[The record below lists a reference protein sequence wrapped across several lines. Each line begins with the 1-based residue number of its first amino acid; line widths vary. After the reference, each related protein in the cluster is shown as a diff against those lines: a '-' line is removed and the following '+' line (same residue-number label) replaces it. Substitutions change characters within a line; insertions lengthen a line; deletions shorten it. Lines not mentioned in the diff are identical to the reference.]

1 MGIAP
6 TVSGGRAIPTFLNG
20 NAFRY
25 YTLRIVIVTM
35 KKTKKVR
42 DKLGRGRGSSAYT
55 YAMLTAAGIFSF
67 LFVWQMLVQFGILSE
82 RYLAKPTELLLL
94 FINKFSNS
102 APDGA
107 TLPVSIWASLQV
119 SLTGLALAIV
129 TGVPLGLCMG
139 WFKGLDKFVTPIFEV
154 IRPIPPISWIPL
166 TILWLGIGLKAKAFI
181 IFFSAFIPCVIN
193 SYTGIKLTNKTL
205 INVAKTSG
213 ASNVETFIKVG
224 IPSAMPLAF
233 SGIRVALGNAW
244 STLVA
249 AEMLAAS
256 AGLGYMIL
264 MGRLFA
270 RPDVILLGMVVIG
283 AIGAIFNGALS
294 FVENRVIKWR

>member
-1 MGIAP
+1 
-6 TVSGGRAIPTFLNG
+6 
-20 NAFRY
+20 
-25 YTLRIVIVTM
+25 M
-35 KKTKKVR
+35 KKNEKKR
-42 DKLGRGRGSSAYT
+42 DKLGRGRGCNAYM
-55 YAMLTAAGIFSF
+55 YAMLSVAGVLSF
-67 LFVWQMLVQFGILSE
+67 LFVWQMLVQFNIISG
-82 RYLAKPTELLLL
+82 RYLSKPTELVVL
-94 FINKFSNS
+94 FVRKFTDVT
-102 APDGA
+102 PDGA

-119 SLTGLALAIV
+119 TLTGLALAII

-139 WFKGLDKFVTPIFEV
+139 WFKGLDRFVTPIFEV

-166 TILWLGIGLKAKAFI
+166 TVLWLGIGLRAKAFI
-181 IFFSAFIPCVIN
+181 IFFAAFIPCVIN

-213 ASNVETFIKVG
+213 ASNIETFLKVG

-270 RPDVILLGMVVIG
+270 RPDVILLGMAVIG
-283 AIGAIFNGALS
+283 AIGAVFNSILS
-294 FVENRVIKWR
+294 FVEKHVIKWR

>member
-1 MGIAP
+1 MKA
-6 TVSGGRAIPTFLNG
+6 
-20 NAFRY
+20 
-25 YTLRIVIVTM
+25 M
-35 KKTKKVR
+35 KKKEKVH
-42 DKLGRGRGSSAYT
+42 DKLGRGRGCSKYT
-55 YAMLTAAGIFSF
+55 YIMLSISGVLSF
-67 LFVWQMLVQFGILSE
+67 LIIW
-82 RYLAKPTELLLL
+82 ELLLL
-94 FINKFSNS
+94 TGIVSDRYLSSPTELIVLFIQKFTDPS
-102 APDGA
+102 PDGA
-107 TLPVSIWASLQV
+107 TLPTSIWASLQV
-119 SLTGLALAIV
+119 ALTGLCLGVV

-139 WFKGLDKFVTPIFEV
+139 WFKGIDRFVTPIFEI
-154 IRPIPPISWIPL
+154 IRPIPPVSWIPL
-166 TILWLGIGLKAKAFI
+166 TILWLGIGLQAKAFI
-181 IFFSAFIPCVIN
+181 IYFAAFIPCVIN

-224 IPSAMPLAF
+224 IPSAMPLTF

-249 AEMLAAS
+249 AEMLASS

-264 MGRLFA
+264 MGRTYA

-283 AIGAIFNGALS
+283 VIGAIFNGVLS

>member
-1 MGIAP
+1 
-6 TVSGGRAIPTFLNG
+6 
-20 NAFRY
+20 
-25 YTLRIVIVTM
+25 M
-35 KKTKKVR
+35 KKNDKVR
-42 DKLGRGRGSSAYT
+42 DKLGRGRGCSKYT
-55 YAMLTAAGIFSF
+55 YAMLSISGVLSF
-67 LFVWQMLVQFGILSE
+67 LIIWELLIIFGVLSD
-82 RYLAKPTELLLL
+82 RYLSKPTELILL
-94 FINKFSNS
+94 FIDKLTNS

-107 TLPVSIWASLQV
+107 TLPTSIWASLKV
-119 SLTGLALAIV
+119 ALTGLGLGVV

-166 TILWLGIGLKAKAFI
+166 TVLWLGIGLRAKAFI
-181 IFFSAFIPCVIN
+181 IYFAAFIPCVIN

-264 MGRLFA
+264 MGRLYA
-270 RPDVILLGMVVIG
+270 RPDIILLGMAVIG
-283 AIGAIFNGALS
+283 AIGAIFNGVLS
-294 FVENRVIKWR
+294 FIENRVIKWR